1 MFFTLEY
8 DVIYAE
14 FKNLKL
20 YNFVKSD
27 QNDTKFCTR
36 PFLHNIR
43 KSISLGGRR
52 GRVKVLRDT
61 ILLQSFY
68 TDSKSTRTW
77 ILVNISKLLY
87 VNSLSLGPS
96 GISEIATHS
105 LVLAVL
111 HCTSVCGSLPCAWIF
126 RYFCWSS
133 QQTQPLKIWIWLRLN
148 YF

>member
-1 MFFTLEY
+1 MFFTFEY

-27 QNDTKFCTR
+27 QNDAKFW
-36 PFLHNIR
+36 
-43 KSISLGGRR
+43 RR

-68 TDSKSTRTW
+68 TDSKSTSTW

>member
-1 MFFTLEY
+1 MFFTFEY

-27 QNDTKFCTR
+27 QNDAKFW
-36 PFLHNIR
+36 
-43 KSISLGGRR
+43 RR

-68 TDSKSTRTW
+68 TDSKSTSTW

-111 HCTSVCGSLPCAWIF
+111 HCTSVCGSLPCPWIF

>member
-1 MFFTLEY
+1 MFFTFEY

-27 QNDTKFCTR
+27 QNDAKFW
-36 PFLHNIR
+36 
-43 KSISLGGRR
+43 RR

-111 HCTSVCGSLPCAWIF
+111 HCTSVCGSLPCPWIF

>member
-1 MFFTLEY
+1 MFFTFEY

-27 QNDTKFCTR
+27 QNDAKFW
-36 PFLHNIR
+36 
-43 KSISLGGRR
+43 RR

-96 GISEIATHS
+96 RISEIATHF

>member
-1 MFFTLEY
+1 MFFTFEY

-27 QNDTKFCTR
+27 QNDAKFW
-36 PFLHNIR
+36 
-43 KSISLGGRR
+43 RR

-111 HCTSVCGSLPCAWIF
+111 HCTSVCGSLPCSLIF
-126 RYFCWSS
+126 RYFC
-133 QQTQPLKIWIWLRLN
+133 
-148 YF
+148 

>member
-1 MFFTLEY
+1 MFFTFEY

-27 QNDTKFCTR
+27 QNDAKFW
-36 PFLHNIR
+36 
-43 KSISLGGRR
+43 RR

-111 HCTSVCGSLPCAWIF
+111 HCTSVCGSLPCARIF

>member
-1 MFFTLEY
+1 MFFTFEY

-111 HCTSVCGSLPCAWIF
+111 HCTSVCGSLPCV
-126 RYFCWSS
+126 
-133 QQTQPLKIWIWLRLN
+133 
-148 YF
+148 

>member
-1 MFFTLEY
+1 MFFTFEY

-20 YNFVKSD
+20 YNFVKAD

-111 HCTSVCGSLPCAWIF
+111 HCTSVCRSLPCA
-126 RYFCWSS
+126 
-133 QQTQPLKIWIWLRLN
+133 
-148 YF
+148 

>member
-1 MFFTLEY
+1 MLNSKIWSFITSWSL
-8 DVIYAE
+8 I
-14 FKNLKL
+14 KTTQ
-20 YNFVKSD
+20 NFV
-27 QNDTKFCTR
+27 QGLF
-36 PFLHNIR
+36 
-43 KSISLGGRR
+43 SITFAKACHWGRGGGGGGER

-111 HCTSVCGSLPCAWIF
+111 HCTSVCRSLPCAWIF
-126 RYFCWSS
+126 RYFCLSS

>member
-111 HCTSVCGSLPCAWIF
+111 HCTSVCRSLPCA
-126 RYFCWSS
+126 
-133 QQTQPLKIWIWLRLN
+133 
-148 YF
+148 

>member
-1 MFFTLEY
+1 MFFTFEY

-27 QNDTKFCTR
+27 QNDAKFW
-36 PFLHNIR
+36 
-43 KSISLGGRR
+43 RR

-61 ILLQSFY
+61 ILLQPFY
-68 TDSKSTRTW
+68 TDSKSTSTW

>member
-1 MFFTLEY
+1 MFFTFEY

-27 QNDTKFCTR
+27 QNDAKFW
-36 PFLHNIR
+36 
-43 KSISLGGRR
+43 RR

-111 HCTSVCGSLPCAWIF
+111 HCTSVCRSLPCAWIF

>member
-1 MFFTLEY
+1 MFFTFEY

-111 HCTSVCGSLPCAWIF
+111 HCTSVCGSLPCA
-126 RYFCWSS
+126 
-133 QQTQPLKIWIWLRLN
+133 
-148 YF
+148 

>member
-1 MFFTLEY
+1 MFFTFEY

-27 QNDTKFCTR
+27 QNDAKFW
-36 PFLHNIR
+36 
-43 KSISLGGRR
+43 RR

-111 HCTSVCGSLPCAWIF
+111 HCTSVCGSLPCARIF
-126 RYFCWSS
+126 RYFC
-133 QQTQPLKIWIWLRLN
+133 
-148 YF
+148 

>member
-1 MFFTLEY
+1 MFFTFEY

-14 FKNLKL
+14 FKILKL

-27 QNDTKFCTR
+27 QNDAKFW
-36 PFLHNIR
+36 
-43 KSISLGGRR
+43 RR

-96 GISEIATHS
+96 RISEIATHS

>member
-1 MFFTLEY
+1 MFFTFEY

-27 QNDTKFCTR
+27 QNDAKFW
-36 PFLHNIR
+36 
-43 KSISLGGRR
+43 RR

-68 TDSKSTRTW
+68 TDSKSTSTW

-96 GISEIATHS
+96 RISEIATHS

-111 HCTSVCGSLPCAWIF
+111 HCTSVCGSLPCPWIF

>member
-1 MFFTLEY
+1 MFFTFEY

-27 QNDTKFCTR
+27 QNDAKFW
-36 PFLHNIR
+36 
-43 KSISLGGRR
+43 RR

-68 TDSKSTRTW
+68 THSKSTRTW

>member
-1 MFFTLEY
+1 MFFTFEY

-43 KSISLGGRR
+43 KSMSLGGEGGGER

-105 LVLAVL
+105 LVLTVL
-111 HCTSVCGSLPCAWIF
+111 HCTSVCRSLPCA
-126 RYFCWSS
+126 
-133 QQTQPLKIWIWLRLN
+133 
-148 YF
+148 

>member
-1 MFFTLEY
+1 MFFTFEY

-27 QNDTKFCTR
+27 QNDAKFW
-36 PFLHNIR
+36 
-43 KSISLGGRR
+43 RR

-96 GISEIATHS
+96 RISEIATHS

-111 HCTSVCGSLPCAWIF
+111 HCTSVCGSLPCARIF

>member
-1 MFFTLEY
+1 MFFTFEY

-20 YNFVKSD
+20 YDFVKSD

-111 HCTSVCGSLPCAWIF
+111 HCTSVCRSLPCA
-126 RYFCWSS
+126 
-133 QQTQPLKIWIWLRLN
+133 
-148 YF
+148 